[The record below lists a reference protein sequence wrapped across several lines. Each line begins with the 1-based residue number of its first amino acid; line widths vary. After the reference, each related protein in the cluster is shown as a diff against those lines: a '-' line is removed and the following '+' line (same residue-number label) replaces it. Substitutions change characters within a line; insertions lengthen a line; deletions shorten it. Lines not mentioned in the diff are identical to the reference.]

1 MKIQS
6 WRGLSVDSVK
16 TMCLGPSCQCDS
28 ILHEATARWDAHIGG
43 HADAGRVDGT
53 PINTTMVQTRWR
65 PVPVRLPS
73 WVGRHSSGMSPAGA
87 CGCTRGAP
95 CSSFCTGLLDT
106 PARYTLRSRQL
117 NIPGGLD
124 ITSRFR
130 HAWTDINASV
140 CQVSFNK
147 YAMHDDIDAGLV
159 EAGRLAVAMGTEL
172 HAILGK
178 VGMNDSMSAL
188 VRNAATCWDWA
199 DLAFRRPV
207 PEEVHAFR
215 ATCALLRP
223 CLQHTYY
230 PIGNDFARVVREWP
244 SDADLCRQYMCL
256 AGRVRAATQAAQ
268 RGHATATHIPKEVVD
283 DAQTWTL
290 PPNYELRP
298 LWVDSLTFLAVKA
311 AVALTSCGLSHSA
324 TCKIASIVSG
334 LLKAVPSDFNSRFCA
349 AGSRLGMPG
358 QRRKLRTKKQPEF
371 TAADFKVGDV
381 AVQSGSQRRL
391 VIVEGLQ
398 RGFAG
403 ASRVTASIVRHKWFS
418 VGDGVERSR
427 LAWHAA
433 RMAHRWP
440 AS

>member
-1 MKIQS
+1 MRKL
-6 WRGLSVDSVK
+6 GL
-16 TMCLGPSCQCDS
+16 C
-28 ILHEATARWDAHIGG
+28 
-43 HADAGRVDGT
+43 
-53 PINTTMVQTRWR
+53 
-65 PVPVRLPS
+65 
-73 WVGRHSSGMSPAGA
+73 
-87 CGCTRGAP
+87 
-95 CSSFCTGLLDT
+95 
-106 PARYTLRSRQL
+106 
-117 NIPGGLD
+117 
-124 ITSRFR
+124 
-130 HAWTDINASV
+130 
-140 CQVSFNK
+140 
-147 YAMHDDIDAGLV
+147 
-159 EAGRLAVAMGTEL
+159 
-172 HAILGK
+172 
-178 VGMNDSMSAL
+178 
-188 VRNAATCWDWA
+188 
-199 DLAFRRPV
+199 
-207 PEEVHAFR
+207 
-215 ATCALLRP
+215 
-223 CLQHTYY
+223 
-230 PIGNDFARVVREWP
+230 
-244 SDADLCRQYMCL
+244 
-256 AGRVRAATQAAQ
+256 
-268 RGHATATHIPKEVVD
+268 
-283 DAQTWTL
+283 